1 MSGSGS
7 SGSIISIV
15 GDLMGADAARDQGR
29 MAQQEAYY
37 EAEQARVNANTALSI
52 SQIAAQEERRQG
64 ELVQSRAIALMAA
77 SGGGVTDPGNVTL
90 LARNAGETAY
100 RSAVALY
107 KGEDEAR
114 TLRAQADAAV
124 YSGQSAKASA
134 NARARAYNVKAFGDL
149 VGAASGSG
157 GGSSLFDR
165 FSSQAPA
172 PVVNR
177 DIR

>member
-1 MSGSGS
+1 MAWLPIAAAAVSIAGNLS
-7 SGSIISIV
+7 S
-15 GDLMGADAARDQGR
+15 AAASRQQGR
-29 MAQQEAYY
+29 MAQQEAEY
-37 EAEQARVNANTALSI
+37 EAEQDRVNANTALAS
-52 SQIAAQEERRQG
+52 SQLAAQEERRQG

-114 TLRAQADAAV
+114 TLRARAGAAV
-124 YSGQSAKASA
+124 YSGQSAKDSA
-134 NARARAYNVKAFGDL
+134 NARARASNVRAFGDL
-149 VGAASGSG
+149 LQ
-157 GGSSLFDR
+157 GGSSLNTR
-165 FSSQAPA
+165 FAEQAPA

-177 DIR
+177 DIP